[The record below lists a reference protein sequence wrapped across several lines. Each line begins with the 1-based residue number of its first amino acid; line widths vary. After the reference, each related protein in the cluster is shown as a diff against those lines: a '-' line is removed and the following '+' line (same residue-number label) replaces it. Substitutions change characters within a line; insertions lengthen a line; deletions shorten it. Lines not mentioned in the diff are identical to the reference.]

1 MKVKNKSVVNNKK
14 KKKKVMGQLRKK
26 INKNTSAGAAGGRI
40 SVEPNAA
47 Q

>member
-14 KKKKVMGQLRKK
+14 KKEKSYGATEKK